1 MTTSSRRKIAAI
13 RLPGEG
19 PEGGNPGLIEEVPL
33 TERLIAPMES
43 LPGDDGAER
52 DTGLL
57 AAMGLLPTDT
67 RQRRDPGLFTQLP
80 AGTPLIVCGDG
91 ATESTVKVQVDGR
104 FYLVFRQDI
113 EPERRDRHRRATA

>member
-1 MTTSSRRKIAAI
+1 MTTISRRKIAAI
-13 RLPGEG
+13 RLPSEG
-19 PEGGNPGLIEEVPL
+19 PGGGNPGLI
-33 TERLIAPMES
+33 APMES
-43 LPGDDGAER
+43 FPSDDGAEG

-67 RQRRDPGLFTQLP
+67 RQGRDPGLFTQLP

-91 ATESTVKVQVDGR
+91 ATESTVKVQVDGC

-113 EPERRDRHRRATA
+113 EPERRGRHRRATA